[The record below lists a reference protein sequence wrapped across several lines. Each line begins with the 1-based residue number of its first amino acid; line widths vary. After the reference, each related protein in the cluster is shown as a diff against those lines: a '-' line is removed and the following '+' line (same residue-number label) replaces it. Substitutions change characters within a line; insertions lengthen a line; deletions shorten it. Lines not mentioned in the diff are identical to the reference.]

1 MWLLVANFAGKRRLR
16 GGVKPDQHTV
26 VKINYLIQFPPL
38 WYLMRINEANKI
50 SDICNISIRF
60 PISDKTMI
68 FAGFYMDCNISCLV
82 SYLLQSLR
90 RDELVFWGIKVGY
103 FITKCVNQFLL
114 IDHREFQG
122 CQRVVLQIQTDF
134 YNSQFYLARRFTWN
148 NKIWPM

>member
-1 MWLLVANFAGKRRLR
+1 MVDTSPYYYKFVSVLWLLVANFAGKRRLR

-68 FAGFYMDCNISCLV
+68 FAGFYMDCNVSCLV
-82 SYLLQSLR
+82 YSYCQARVQIPNGKLTKSLK
-90 RDELVFWGIKVGY
+90 E
-103 FITKCVNQFLL
+103 
-114 IDHREFQG
+114 
-122 CQRVVLQIQTDF
+122 
-134 YNSQFYLARRFTWN
+134 
-148 NKIWPM
+148 

>member
-1 MWLLVANFAGKRRLR
+1 MSSSNDHHQLSNSDTGGGADQWPGASQRTAQTTGRPDTETEMEVRVKSHIIILSPGWGSMLPILRQEAAGLAA

-68 FAGFYMDCNISCLV
+68 FAGFYGCNISCL
-82 SYLLQSLR
+82 L
-90 RDELVFWGIKVGY
+90 
-103 FITKCVNQFLL
+103 FI
-114 IDHREFQG
+114 
-122 CQRVVLQIQTDF
+122 F
-134 YNSQFYLARRFTWN
+134 YNRWGEKN
-148 NKIWPM
+148 